1 MSGFDTDG
9 FNACQGSTSA
19 GCYTVEPDNDGYRN
33 TSGRLRVG
41 WRFDNGMQAEVNAL
55 HATGHNRYDGTSSN
69 ESNTVQD
76 VFGTRLKF
84 EVVPGWHA
92 DLRAG
97 QSLDNADNLLNGVFK
112 SRYDT
117 RRKTVSWQNDIEINK
132 SQLLVA
138 GVDWLN
144 DHVDSTTSYTE
155 TSRNNTG
162 VFAQYLTELGAHRL
176 QFSLR
181 EDHNQQFGSTTTGGA
196 AWGYNLVPHLRL
208 TASYAT
214 AFKAP
219 SFNQLYYPGFGN
231 ANLQPECSRSIDLG
245 LAGKFA
251 KSRWSINAYE
261 TRVTDLIG
269 YDATY
274 TPVNI
279 NTARIRGIEVVASM
293 RILQWDINTN
303 LSLLDPVNE
312 AQGANNGKLLPRR
325 AQRLLSLSMDRDLG
339 AWHTGVTLR
348 GEGRRYDDLANTK
361 TLGGY
366 ATLDLRAEYRFA
378 KSLRLQGRI
387 ANVFDKQYETA
398 YLYNQAGREFFV
410 TLRYQP

>member
-1 MSGFDTDG
+1 M
-9 FNACQGSTSA
+9 
-19 GCYTVEPDNDGYRN
+19 
-33 TSGRLRVG
+33 
-41 WRFDNGMQAEVNAL
+41 
-55 HATGHNRYDGTSSN
+55 
-69 ESNTVQD
+69 
-76 VFGTRLKF
+76 
-84 EVVPGWHA
+84 
-92 DLRAG
+92 
-97 QSLDNADNLLNGVFK
+97 
-112 SRYDT
+112 
-117 RRKTVSWQNDIEINK
+117 
-132 SQLLVA
+132 
-138 GVDWLN
+138 
-144 DHVDSTTSYTE
+144 
-155 TSRNNTG
+155 
-162 VFAQYLTELGAHRL
+162 
-176 QFSLR
+176 
-181 EDHNQQFGSTTTGGA
+181 
-196 AWGYNLVPHLRL
+196 
-208 TASYAT
+208 
-214 AFKAP
+214 
-219 SFNQLYYPGFGN
+219 YYPGFGN